1 MIEWL
6 TDKTVWVSMAPA
18 LVIIALALGIGYSI
32 YNPSWI
38 LAMMQSPTFGR
49 DVAIAFGTTLFLG
62 LVYHFVLRPEVRVN
76 TFTKIDQQCPDR
88 WVLNTKSGECEPR
101 YRTSC
106 KPFRPDRFKSYQE
119 QCDFASACG
128 TTWGGQCV

>member
-6 TDKTVWVSMAPA
+6 TDKTFWVSMAPSF
-18 LVIIALALGIGYSI
+18 VVIALAIGVVYLM

-38 LAMMQSPTFGR
+38 LAVFRSPTFGR

-62 LVYHFVLRPEVRVN
+62 LIYHYVLRPEVRVN
-76 TFTKIDQQCPDR
+76 TFTRIDQQCPDR

-106 KPFRPDRFKSYQE
+106 KPFNVNRFKSYQE
-119 QCDFASACG
+119 QCDFASSCG